1 MDEKYTC
8 VICGEEFIG
17 YGNNPYPIKEDG
29 RCCNDCNTKVIKKRL
44 EKLQEIDTMSDPRA
58 NLITGKLEDLVSDL
72 EESEVLSV
80 IVMILEFY
88 TYKFKKDFSSTL
100 SLIKKGYKKYLEILK
115 EGEN

>member
-1 MDEKYTC
+1 MKDYIC
-8 VICGEEFIG
+8 CICGKEFNG
-17 YGNNPYPIKEDG
+17 YGNNPYPIKEEG
-29 RCCNDCNTKVIKKRL
+29 RCCNDCNMKVIEKRL
-44 EKLQEIDTMSDPRA
+44 EKLQEKDDMSDLRA

-100 SLIKKGYKKYLEILK
+100 SLIKKGYNKYVEYLK
-115 EGEN
+115 EGE